1 VTYPREVLNRI
12 KWTKGELS
20 DVMVTYAHRGA
31 PDDMAVIKGEDIMEL
46 GRSFFRAGESYI
58 PYHRII
64 KIEND
69 GEEVYRA

>member
-1 VTYPREVLNRI
+1 M
-12 KWTKGELS
+12 
-20 DVMVTYAHRGA
+20 MVTYVHRGA
-31 PDDMAVIKGEDIMEL
+31 PDDMAVIKGEDIVEL